1 LVNSKIALVTGNA
14 KGIGKA
20 LSDWLKKNGYE
31 VPLVLRSKDY
41 DITLPDTATKLADL
55 IIKDYGRID
64 LLINNVGNYI
74 PKYIYEMTVTEWHEM
89 MNSNFNSAFYLSK
102 AFLPHLRATQGQ
114 IINMGFAGLSKLSP
128 NPRVIAYQS
137 AKTGLLLL
145 TKGMALEEAKY
156 GLRVNMISP
165 GSMINTV
172 VHSGLDRIPLGRL
185 GEYSEIISVL
195 EMILSNQYLTGQ
207 NIEVAGG
214 YGL

>member
-1 LVNSKIALVTGNA
+1 LDSNKIALVTGNA

-20 LSDWLKKNGYE
+20 LSDWLLENGYQ

-41 DITLPDTATKLADL
+41 DITRPQTATALVDL
-55 IIKDYGRID
+55 IIKNHGRID

-74 PKYIYEMTVTEWHEM
+74 PKYIDEMTITEWQEM

-114 IINMGFAGLSKLSP
+114 IINMGFAGLAKLSP
-128 NPRVIAYQS
+128 NPRVIAYQA
-137 AKTGLLLL
+137 AKTGLLVL

-185 GEYSEIISVL
+185 GEYHEIISVL

-207 NIEVAGG
+207 NVEVAGG